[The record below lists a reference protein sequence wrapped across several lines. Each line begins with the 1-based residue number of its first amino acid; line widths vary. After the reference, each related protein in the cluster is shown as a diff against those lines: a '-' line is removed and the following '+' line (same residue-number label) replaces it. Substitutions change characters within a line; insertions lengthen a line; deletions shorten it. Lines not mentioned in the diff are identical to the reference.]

1 MPNTPARSTDTRG
14 PAGRGFPRAFVGLA
28 VAIYAIEI
36 AAARSAAAVT
46 HPVVPLAVTFDLV
59 VFVPALYWL
68 LVIRPA
74 GASVTRVVAAFLLSL
89 LGARFVLR
97 PDQREYLRYARFLVA
112 PFELALIAYVVVKV
126 RRAARGDRA
135 AGLAADVPERIAAAL
150 ANAFPYRVVGQIFT
164 TEMALAYYALCSWR
178 HPPHVPAGADAFT
191 FHRKSGLIGLLS
203 AVIGASVVELF
214 VAHLVVHAFN
224 ARLAWT
230 FSAFSALG
238 VIWLLG
244 FTRAIVMRPV
254 LVTARGAV
262 VRSGVQWTL
271 DVPFAVIDRVETGRV
286 KPPARRA
293 PEYLRIGGSGR
304 ASALIHLRDA
314 VTAEGAYGRTKPV
327 RTVSLTLDD
336 ATAFAQALRA
346 RGGVDA

>member
-1 MPNTPARSTDTRG
+1 MPNTPARSLDTRA

-28 VAIYAIEI
+28 VVIYAIEI
-36 AAARSAAAVT
+36 AAARSAAALT

-74 GASVTRVVAAFLLSL
+74 GASATRVVAAFMLSL

-97 PDQREYLRYARFLVA
+97 PDQREYLLYARFLVA
-112 PFELALIAYVVVKV
+112 PFELALVAYVVVKV
-126 RRAARGDRA
+126 RRAARGYRD
-135 AGLAADVPERIAAAL
+135 AGIAADVPERIAAAL

-164 TEMALAYYALCSWR
+164 TEMALGYYALLSWR
-178 HPPHVPAGADAFT
+178 HPPHVPAGTDAFT
-191 FHRKSGLIGLLS
+191 FHRKSGLIGLYS

-214 VAHLVVHAFN
+214 VVHLMVRAFHP
-224 ARLAWT
+224 RVAWAI
-230 FSAFSALG
+230 SAVSALG
-238 VIWLLG
+238 VLWLLG

-254 LVTARGAV
+254 LVTAHGAV
-262 VRSGVQWTL
+262 VRSGVQWML
-271 DVPFAVIDRVETGRV
+271 DVPFATIDRVETGRV
-286 KPPARRA
+286 PTPARRA

-304 ASALIHLRDA
+304 ANALMHLREPVVA
-314 VTAEGAYGRTKPV
+314 VGAYGRARPV

-336 ATAFAQALRA
+336 APAFAQALRA